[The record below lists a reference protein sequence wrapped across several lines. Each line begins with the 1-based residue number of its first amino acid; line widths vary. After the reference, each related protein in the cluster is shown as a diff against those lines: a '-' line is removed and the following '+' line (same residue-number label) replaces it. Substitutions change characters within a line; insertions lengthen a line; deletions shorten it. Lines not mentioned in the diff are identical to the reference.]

1 MKKTSTWALFGTVAI
16 NLALGCALAL
26 LFTASPAVQAAEQPP
41 KPQHAPAPPSKPGDT
56 KKQDYLTAVRMGWA
70 AG

>member
-16 NLALGCALAL
+16 NIALGCAIAL
-26 LFTASPAVQAAEQPP
+26 LFTASPAVQAAEQPS
-41 KPQHAPAPPSKPGDT
+41 KPQHGPAPPPKQDT